1 MKPRVVAVTLLTATC
16 LSVAPRLGAP
26 ARTVALQRVD
36 LSGLPAVVVY
46 ATVIDERG
54 QSVLG
59 LTDREVSVAIDA
71 VPQAVTSFASAISG
85 GEHLSVALLFDRS
98 GSMKT
103 AIGRTK
109 DAALEFVRRLSRD
122 DRLAV
127 VSFDDTVRVD
137 SPFSSDR
144 AALESAIQG
153 IATGTDTALY
163 DAIRQALDLL
173 ASERTKRQAIVVL
186 SDGRDTKST
195 RPADE
200 VLAAAKNRRRADLHV
215 RSRRRVNTAV
225 LARLATETGGTSATA
240 REPDELRLLYQRIA
254 DELSNQYILAF
265 TSSFG
270 EDGAWR
276 RLRIDLHDAK
286 GSVASAERPF
296 ISDAR
301 AGCEP
306 RTRQRLRAERRAPRA
321 RSWRPRRGA
330 RPAWGSGSCSCC
342 SSGSLRRDVSL
353 ASPLAIG
360 IVMLSGALGGIAG
373 VVVKSLWR

>member
-16 LSVAPRLGAP
+16 LSVAPALGAP
-26 ARTVALQRVD
+26 ARTMALQRVD

-46 ATVIDERG
+46 ATIIDERG

-71 VPQAVTSFASAISG
+71 VPQAVTSFASAMSG

-109 DAALEFVRRLSRD
+109 ASALEFVRRLSRD

-200 VLAAAKNRRRADLHV
+200 VLAAAKIAGVPIYSFGLGDA
-215 RSRRRVNTAV
+215 VNTAV
-225 LARLATETGGTSATA
+225 LARIATETGGTSATA

-254 DELSNQYILAF
+254 NELSNQYILAF

-296 ISDAR
+296 ISTR
-301 AGCEP
+301 GPGVSRELVSGFERSAG
-306 RTRQRLRAERRAPRA
+306 RRALGL
-321 RSWRPRRGA
+321 GA
-330 RPAWGSGSCSCC
+330 APWGAAGL
-342 SSGSLRRDVSL
+342 GVGVLFLLLIRSLRRDVAL

>member
-1 MKPRVVAVTLLTATC
+1 MKPRVVAVALVIATC
-16 LSVAPRLGAP
+16 LSGAPVLSAP

-36 LSGLPAVVVY
+36 LSRLPAVEVF
-46 ATVIDERG
+46 ATVTDERG

-71 VPQAVTSFASAISG
+71 VPQVVTSFASAMSG

-109 DAALEFVRRLSRD
+109 AAALEFVRRLSRD

-127 VSFDDTVRVD
+127 VSFDDAVRVD
-137 SPFSSDR
+137 SAFSSDR

-200 VLAAAKNRRRADLHV
+200 VLAAAKNAGVPIYTFGLGDA
-215 RSRRRVNTAV
+215 VNAAV
-225 LARLATETGGTSATA
+225 LARVATETGGTSATA

-276 RLRIDLHDAK
+276 RLRIDLHDAT
-286 GSVASAERPF
+286 GRVAFAERPF
-296 ISDAR
+296 IA
-301 AGCEP
+301 
-306 RTRQRLRAERRAPRA
+306 TRGPGVSRELLSGFERRAERRTLGLEAAP
-321 RSWRPRRGA
+321 WGA
-330 RPAWGSGSCSCC
+330 AGLGGGVLLLLLLR
-342 SSGSLRRDVSL
+342 LVRRDVFVRSW
-353 ASPLAIG
+353 LAIG
-360 IVMLSGALGGIAG
+360 IVILSGALGGIAG
-373 VVVKSLWR
+373 VVVKSVWR